1 MDKRIPRYAAGA
13 SAACLMAATLAACA
27 SSGSASSGSGSS
39 SASTIVI
46 GAPEAMTGPDAL
58 NGQNCL
64 KGMELAA
71 QEINAAGGIKA
82 LGGAKIKIV
91 GVDTSSTDP
100 AQALS
105 ATQKLIQTY
114 HPVAMVGSY
123 ATAMTQES
131 SRAAEEAGI
140 PILTQSLAATLTQ
153 TGNKDLFQIPPN
165 ATDLGTTLMKD
176 LVAIAKSQGTSFQSL
191 AIVTGN
197 DASGQEE
204 NTAVQAAAKATG
216 IAVSAN
222 ESYPVGLTDA
232 TSIVSALQ
240 KAKPS
245 AIVIEGVLPDI
256 TLIMK
261 QARSSGVTAQF
272 VSPGGGGILTP
283 QFLSSVG
290 SSIANGTVAIS
301 PWNWDLKLPGIAAA
315 AAAYAKEYKVS
326 FMPVESGESWVG
338 VQQIVA
344 AITSAKSAEPSKI
357 RDELASTTFSS
368 GSAAAI
374 PPGHVSYSST
384 GASATEPILLQ
395 WQNGE
400 LRTIYPASLA
410 TTQPLST
417 TFQH

>member
-1 MDKRIPRYAAGA
+1 MGA
-13 SAACLMAATLAACA
+13 AACVAAATLAACSSSG
-27 SSGSASSGSGSS
+27 SSGSAAGGGASASGGGSGQ
-39 SASTIVI
+39 TIVI
-46 GAPEAMTGPDAL
+46 GAPESITGPDAL
-58 NGQNCL
+58 NGANCV

-82 LGGAKIKIV
+82 LGGAKVKIV
-91 GVDTSSTDP
+91 SVDTSSTDP

-105 ATQKLIQTY
+105 ATQKLIQQN
-114 HPVAMVGSY
+114 HPVALVGSY

-140 PILTQSLAATLTQ
+140 PILTQSLASTLTT
-153 TGNKDLFQIPPN
+153 TGNKFLFQIPPN
-165 ATDLGTTLMKD
+165 ATDLGTTLMTD
-176 LVAIAKSQGTSFQSL
+176 LEAVAKSQGASFQSL

-204 NTAVQAAAKATG
+204 NTAVTAAAKTAG
-216 IAVSAN
+216 IKVSAS
-222 ESYPVGLTDA
+222 ESYPVGLSDA

-240 KAKPS
+240 GAKPS

-301 PWNWDLKLPGIAAA
+301 PWNWDLQLPGVAAA
-315 AAAYAKEYKVS
+315 AAAYDKEYNVS
-326 FMPVESGESWVG
+326 FMPVESGESWAG

-344 AITSAKSAEPSKI
+344 AINAAKSADPSKI
-357 RDELASTTFSS
+357 RDALASTTFSS
-368 GSAAAI
+368 GPASAM
-374 PPGHVSYSST
+374 PPGKVSYTST
-384 GASATEPILLQ
+384 GASAAEPILLQ
-395 WQNGE
+395 WQNGK
-400 LRTIYPASLA
+400 LQTIYPTSLA
-410 TTQPLST
+410 TTKALST
-417 TFQH
+417 TF

>member
-1 MDKRIPRYAAGA
+1 
-13 SAACLMAATLAACA
+13 
-27 SSGSASSGSGSS
+27 
-39 SASTIVI
+39 VI
-46 GAPEAMTGPDAL
+46 GAPESMTGPDAL

-64 KGMELAA
+64 KGMQLAA

-105 ATQKLIQTY
+105 ATQKLIQNN

-131 SRAAEEAGI
+131 SRAAEQAGI
-140 PILTQSLAATLTQ
+140 PILTQSLAGTLTT
-153 TGNKDLFQIPPN
+153 TGNKFLFQIPPN
-165 ATDLGTTLMKD
+165 ATNLGTTLMTD
-176 LVAIAKSQGTSFQSL
+176 LVAVAKSQGTSFQSL

-204 NTAVQAAAKATG
+204 NTAVTAAAKSAG
-216 IAVSAN
+216 IKVSAS

-240 KAKPS
+240 SGHPS

-283 QFLSSVG
+283 QFLTAVG

-301 PWNWDLKLPGIAAA
+301 PWNWDLKLPGVAAA
-315 AAAYAKEYKVS
+315 AAAYVKQYGVS
-326 FMPVESGESWVG
+326 FMPVESGESWAG
-338 VQQIVA
+338 VEQIAA
-344 AITSAKSAEPSKI
+344 AINTAKSTDPSKV
-357 RDELASTTFSS
+357 RDALASTTFTS
-368 GSAAAI
+368 GAASAM
-374 PPGHVSYSST
+374 PPGKVSYNST
-384 GASATEPILLQ
+384 GASAAEPILLQ
-395 WQNGE
+395 WQNGQ
-400 LRTIYPASLA
+400 LRTIYPTSLA
-410 TTQPLST
+410 ATKALST
-417 TFQH
+417 TFQP